1 MTTTY
6 SALSAVSA
14 AVFNALNVAALLALA
29 PGGINDAIPQPAI
42 YPLVFFEVSN
52 AKQLGGF
59 GSSPGHNDMPECEV
73 RIHAFSEQQNVS
85 QAQAILNLAIGLIYT
100 PGALTVAGYTVCA
113 NQPMTDLQILN
124 LGDQVVAGVVVHEE
138 VAILRVIVQNV
149 NA

>member
-14 AVFNALNVAALLALA
+14 AVFNCLNVAALLALA
-29 PGGINDAIPQPAI
+29 PGGINDAIPQPTI

-59 GSSPGHNDMPECEV
+59 GTSPGHGDTPECEV

-85 QAQAILNLAIGLIYT
+85 EAQGILNLAIGLIYT
-100 PGALTVAGYTVCA
+100 PGALVVPGYTVCA

-124 LGDQVVAGVVVHEE
+124 LGDQLIANVVCHEE
-138 VAILRVIVQNV
+138 VAILRVIVENV